1 MSVEQGF
8 GMLAVGLI
16 VMAIA
21 GSIIFF
27 VINKMQRDEIEKE
40 EKKKMERILG

>member
-8 GMLAVGLI
+8 GMLAVSLI

-21 GSIIFF
+21 GTIIFF

>member
-27 VINKMQRDEIEKE
+27 VINKMQRDEIAKE

>member
-1 MSVEQGF
+1 MTLGYGF
-8 GMLAVGLI
+8 GLLAVGLI

-27 VINKMQRDEIEKE
+27 VINKMQRDEIAKE

>member
-1 MSVEQGF
+1 MTLEQGF

-16 VMAIA
+16 ALGIMTFCVYL
-21 GSIIFF
+21 
-27 VINKMQRDEIEKE
+27 VINKMQRDEIAKE